1 MNQQLAE
8 IPLNQIHTISN
19 YRKTFRDK
27 SLNELAASIKAN
39 GILEPII
46 VRPKGKHYEIV
57 AGERRVRASLL
68 AGLVTIPAVIRDVSE
83 SDFLRLQIIENVQRE
98 NVPFMEEAYA
108 IKKLRDDLSLDLD
121 EIVKIIGKSQAYVYY
136 QLRLC
141 EMSDEARS
149 IAEKGWISKSVAW
162 EIAKLPDKDQQ
173 TQAAT
178 ATARPSA
185 SRLVSVSGV
194 KNYIRDNILKNSA
207 GSMKKNR
214 VASGGRASSYAQNWR
229 YYLVRFTADQFS
241 RFKDICRGRTETNVL
256 SEAVDIVMRT
266 TGDRELAQAMDA

>member
-1 MNQQLAE
+1 MNQQLSE

-68 AGLVTIPAVIRDVSE
+68 AGLVTIPAIIRDVSE

-108 IKKLRDDLSLDLD
+108 IKKLRDDLSLDID
-121 EIVKIIGKSQAYVYY
+121 EIVKIIGKSAAYIYY

-149 IAEKGWISKSVAW
+149 IAEKGWISKTVAW

-185 SRLVSVSGV
+185 SKLVSVSGV
-194 KNYIRDNILKNSA
+194 KHYIRNNILHNSA
-207 GSMKKNR
+207 DALRKRR
-214 VASGGRASSYAQNWR
+214 VASGGKGSNYALNWK
-229 YYLVRFTADQFS
+229 YHLVRFTPEQFI
-241 RFKDICRGRTETNVL
+241 RFKEICRGRTQTEVL
-256 SEAVDIVMRT
+256 SEAVDLVMR
-266 TGDRELAQAMDA
+266 RENESELANAMEA

>member
-136 QLRLC
+136 KLRLC

-185 SRLVSVSGV
+185 SKLVSVSGV
-194 KNYIRDNILKNSA
+194 KNYIRDNILENSS
-207 GSMKKNR
+207 GSLRKKR
-214 VASGGRASSYAQNWR
+214 VASGSRASSYAQNWK
-229 YYLVRFTADQFS
+229 YYLVRLTAEQFS
-241 RFKDICRGRTETNVL
+241 RFKDICRGRTETGVL
-256 SEAVDIVMRT
+256 AEAVDLVMRRENET
-266 TGDRELAQAMDA
+266 ELADAMEA